1 MVDHD
6 VSVVC
11 IRISF
16 SILYRKWQIIDV
28 GSKKKKETKIDPC
41 GTPSGRRSG
50 IDVFADTTH
59 VCEQSLAVETS
70 LSLI

>member
-28 GSKKKKETKIDPC
+28 GSKKKKKPKLILVEPPVEDEAVLMFLPIRHM
-41 GTPSGRRSG
+41 SASNRSQLRQ
-50 IDVFADTTH
+50 A
-59 VCEQSLAVETS
+59 
-70 LSLI
+70 